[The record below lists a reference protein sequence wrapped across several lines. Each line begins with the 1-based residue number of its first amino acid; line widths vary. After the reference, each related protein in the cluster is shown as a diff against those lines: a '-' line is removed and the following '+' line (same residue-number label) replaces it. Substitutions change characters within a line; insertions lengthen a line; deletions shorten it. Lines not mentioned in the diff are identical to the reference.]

1 MVRHVSSTWYPVL
14 RSATD
19 RLLDP
24 QSSRSAVRAAILD
37 MHAVFA
43 TITGLRGDTTEP
55 QFDGESW
62 LGQGYAVSPFLAARC
77 LVEVF
82 RTQQFVRGVYAA
94 IQAARRRFPEQRLH
108 ILYPGCGPYAT
119 LILPLTTQFSPADF
133 QVTLIDVHAPAV
145 AAVRQ
150 LVQALDIADYIHD
163 VIQADAMTYQ
173 PPAGQQ
179 FHLLVLEV
187 MQGALAREPQVAL
200 TLRFLPHLLPDGL
213 LVPGRITVDACLT
226 SRACEDFGT
235 LVRRDPDGFPVDHS
249 DLAQTRVYLGQLLAL
264 PADDGQLYRRA
275 PADAL
280 PAVTVRVPPRPPE
293 FDQFMLLTQVEVYPP
308 FTIVDYESEVSH
320 PVILPDLNG
329 IVPGSEVTFV
339 YTFGPKPGFR
349 YRCDPPAAPESR
361 TIQPYAR

>member
-1 MVRHVSSTWYPVL
+1 M
-14 RSATD
+14 
-19 RLLDP
+19 
-24 QSSRSAVRAAILD
+24 D

-43 TITGLRGDTTEP
+43 AITGVRGDTTEP

-62 LGQGYAVSPFLAARC
+62 LGQGYAVSPYLAARC

-82 RTQQFVRGVYAA
+82 RTQQFLRGVYAA
-94 IQAARRRFPEQRLH
+94 MQAARQRFPGQRLH

-119 LILPLTTQFSPADF
+119 LILPLTTRFSPADF

-150 LVQALDIADYIHD
+150 LVQALDIADYVHD
-163 VIQADAMTYQ
+163 VIQADAMTYE

-200 TLRFLPHLLPDGL
+200 TLRFLPHLVAGGV

-226 SRACEDFGT
+226 SRKREDFGT
-235 LVRRDPDGFPVDHS
+235 LVRRDSDGFPVDHG
-249 DLAQTRVYLGQLLAL
+249 DLARTRVYLGQLLAL
-264 PADDGQLYRRA
+264 DAASGPIYRSK
-275 PADAL
+275 PPGPVDAL
-280 PAVTVRVPPRPPE
+280 PAMTIRVPPRPPE
-293 FDQFMLLTQVEVYPP
+293 IDQFMLLTQVEVYPS

-320 PVILPDLNG
+320 PVILPDLNR
-329 IVPGSEVTFV
+329 IVTGSEVTFV
-339 YTFGPKPGFR
+339 YTLGPKPGFR
-349 YRCDPPAAPESR
+349 YQVRPASG
-361 TIQPYAR
+361 T